1 MGVTGLETAFPVL
14 YTGLVLKGRIS
25 LGRLLEAMSD
35 APRRIFRLDNPLSES
50 EPADLTVID
59 LNEKYTIDSGSFLSM
74 GRSTPFDGME
84 VYGRILM
91 TIKDG
96 EPVWEEKR

>member
-1 MGVTGLETAFPVL
+1 MVEVKGAKVLTYNAIYTVEGVAADAIDKAKEEIA
-14 YTGLVLKGRIS
+14 YT
-25 LGRLLEAMSD
+25 
-35 APRRIFRLDNPLSES
+35 
-50 EPADLTVID
+50 
-59 LNEKYTIDSGSFLSM
+59 NEKYTIDSGSFLSM